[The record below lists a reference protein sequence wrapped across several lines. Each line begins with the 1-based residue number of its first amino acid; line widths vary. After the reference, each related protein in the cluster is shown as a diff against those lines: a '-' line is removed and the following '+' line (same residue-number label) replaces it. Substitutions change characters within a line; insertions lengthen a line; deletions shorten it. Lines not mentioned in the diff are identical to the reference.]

1 MTVRYLTM
9 NSLNGLSISEVEHI
23 RQSVCYSSI
32 QRCQPDSHA
41 LDVVDVMDYEAI
53 LVSLYP
59 EEQQEAVARTLML
72 ESEPIVTLLQENTY
86 REVIWQHR
94 VNEAARAVM
103 LAYAAGSDLDQIGGN
118 YNVERL
124 QTTRRFRPRQL
135 TDHRLRIKQAL
146 EGLIS

>member
-1 MTVRYLTM
+1 MAIVD
-9 NSLNGLSISEVEHI
+9 LNQLAA
-23 RQSVCYSSI
+23 
-32 QRCQPDSHA
+32 P
-41 LDVVDVMDYEAI
+41 DVVEVLDYETILSERKAT

-59 EEQQEAVARTLML
+59 EEQQEAVTRTLKL
-72 ESEPIVTLLQENTY
+72 ESEPIVKLLEENTY

-103 LAYAAGSDLDQIGGN
+103 LAYAADSDLDQIGGN

-135 TDHRLRIKQAL
+135 TDHRLRIQQAL

>member
-1 MTVRYLTM
+1 MAIAD
-9 NSLNGLSISEVEHI
+9 LNQLAA
-23 RQSVCYSSI
+23 
-32 QRCQPDSHA
+32 P
-41 LDVVDVMDYEAI
+41 DVVEVMDYETMLVERKAT

-59 EEQQEAVARTLML
+59 EEQQEAIACTLTL
-72 ESEPIVTLLQENTY
+72 ESAPIVTLLQENTY

-103 LAYAAGSDLDQIGGN
+103 LAYAAESDLDQIGGN

-135 TDHRLRIKQAL
+135 TDHRLRIQQAL